1 MTAAGISDRAA
12 KTRGAIQRL
21 AWGAGL
27 GIASGL
33 ALALALLPLLGLL
46 LRVPPTTLVQRLGS
60 PPVLEALRLSLLSS
74 LAATAAV
81 VVVGLPVAYLLATRR
96 FPGKRLL
103 ELLVDLPMVLPPTVA
118 GLALLLAFG
127 RMGLAGGALAAFGVT
142 LPFTTLGVVVAQAFM
157 AAPFFILPARAG
169 LASVDR
175 RYVDAAGT
183 LRASEAFT
191 FFHVLLPLALPSV
204 IAGTAMACARAL
216 GEFGATLTF
225 AGNLPGVTQTMPL
238 AVYVALQTDLE
249 GAVALSVLLLAMSVA
264 LLLALR
270 LGPAGPLWNR
280 PDARRAAR

>member
-1 MTAAGISDRAA
+1 MRPSRTA
-12 KTRGAIQRL
+12 TRGVPGRL
-21 AWGAGL
+21 AWYAGL

-33 ALALALLPLLGLL
+33 ALALAVLPLLGLL
-46 LRVPPTTLVQRLGS
+46 LRVPPAALLARLGT
-60 PPVLEALRLSLLSS
+60 PVVLEALRLSLVTS
-74 LAATAAV
+74 LVATALV
-81 VVVGLPVAYLLATRR
+81 VAIGLPVAYLLATRR
-96 FPGKRLL
+96 FPGKRVL
-103 ELLVDLPMVLPPTVA
+103 EVLVDLPMVLPPTVA

-127 RMGLAGGALAAFGVT
+127 RMGIAGRAIGAFGLT

-157 AAPFFILPARAG
+157 AAPFFILPVRAG

-191 FFHVLLPLALPSV
+191 FFRVLLPLALPSV
-204 IAGTAMACARAL
+204 IAGAAMACARAL

-270 LGPAGPLWNR
+270 LGPTGLFWTR
-280 PDARRAAR
+280 PDARRSAR